1 MSLILD
7 ALKKAE
13 NERNGEPETPSIP
26 VHHSDTTLDK
36 KKHRVAFLFLFL
48 AIVFVSTM
56 LYFFIFS
63 AKNSEENSIELV
75 EIENDSYN
83 LPLSS
88 SSGAGAGKSS
98 QSVPEFTASNTP
110 NVSKVTNLES
120 SPTLEKET
128 KQPSAPIPSKNRIVA
143 TTKNSAEI
151 EKLYANNTEIQD
163 LDRSSNIEEEKIE
176 TQSAQPT
183 KDSNSLAHYDSVKH
197 IKELTFSAQESI
209 RTLIYSE
216 HAFSENSNRFVVIN
230 GKKIRE
236 GEQVNTT
243 IKLDKILKDGAL
255 FTFDG
260 TQFKM
265 RAMNSWLNY

>member
-48 AIVFVSTM
+48 VIVFVPTI

-63 AKNSEENSIELV
+63 AKNPEENSIELV
-75 EIENDSYN
+75 ESENDSYN
-83 LPLSS
+83 IPLSS
-88 SSGAGAGKSS
+88 GSGKRS
-98 QSVPEFTASNTP
+98 QSATEFTASNTQ
-110 NVSKVTNLES
+110 NVSKVTILES

-128 KQPSAPIPSKNRIVA
+128 KQPSTPIPSKNRIVV
-143 TTKNSAEI
+143 TTKNNVEI
-151 EKLYANNTEIQD
+151 DKLYASNTENRD
-163 LDRSSNIEEEKIE
+163 LERASTIKEEKREI
-176 TQSAQPT
+176 QSVPPAN
-183 KDSNSLAHYDSVKH
+183 DSNSLAHYDSVKH

-216 HAFSENSNRFVVIN
+216 HAFSDNRNRFVVIN

>member
-13 NERNGEPETPSIP
+13 NERNGEPGTPSIP

-36 KKHRVAFLFLFL
+36 KKHRVAFSFLFL
-48 AIVFVSTM
+48 AIVFVSTI

-63 AKNSEENSIELV
+63 AKNPEENSIELV
-75 EIENDSYN
+75 ESENDSYN
-83 LPLSS
+83 IPLSS
-88 SSGAGAGKSS
+88 SSGSGKSS
-98 QSVPEFTASNTP
+98 QSAPEFTASNTP

-128 KQPSAPIPSKNRIVA
+128 KQPSTPIPSKNRIVV

-151 EKLYANNTEIQD
+151 DKLYASNTENRD
-163 LDRSSNIEEEKIE
+163 LERASTIKEEKREI
-176 TQSAQPT
+176 QSVPPAS
-183 KDSNSLAHYDSVKH
+183 DSNSLAHYDSVKH

-216 HAFSENSNRFVVIN
+216 HAFSDNRNRFVVIN
-230 GKKIRE
+230 GNKIRE